1 MSRSLLAV
9 LMAMSL
15 GACTKQGFLT
25 APEADPEVAGKVG
38 SFSTETHFL
47 LEPTSEGEEL
57 LGRAVHVSK
66 SGGWTIA
73 DERAPGCQVRVKR
86 SQAEYEK
93 SYRIGLGDMTAM
105 SGGYSDLLKL
115 EARYGR
121 SVEAAMKIQ
130 NLETLTADTE
140 GPCGEVI
147 VKSVRVGTGERR
159 LVRKA
164 EASAKGRAGNGAL
177 AVGGGREAATD
188 VADEM
193 TWSSPQAYAF
203 TYEQSAQ
210 RKVFDFQAS
219 LNEKVA
225 DGEEIE
231 IRFTAS
237 QDAFLVIYFLEESGA
252 GTVLYPSSAMPVVQ
266 VKAGERVLVNG
277 AGGGVGT
284 FAVQIARALGCHV
297 TAVGSTAKRDLL
309 LGLGADVVLDY
320 TREDPLAAR
329 GAYDVIVDCVG
340 NIGVFASRR
349 LLRPG
354 GRHVAIASNP
364 KVMLRALVSKLLPG
378 KPYRS
383 MYVVPSG
390 SEVAAFAGWF
400 ERGQMR
406 VVLDRT
412 YPLAQIAEAQA
423 YVERGRSAGKVAI
436 TIGA

>member
-9 LMAMSL
+9 LLAMSL

-177 AVGGGREAATD
+177 AGGGGREAATD

-219 LNEKVA
+219 VNESVKN
-225 DGEEIE
+225 GEEIE

-252 GTVLYPSSAMPVVQ
+252 GTVLYPNSLVPVPAL
-266 VKAGERVLVNG
+266 KAGQQLSLPTVEEQEKDFKIKAQLRDPKAAARETLVVY
-277 AGGGVGT
+277 AFT
-284 FAVQIARALGCHV
+284 
-297 TAVGSTAKRDLL
+297 
-309 LGLGADVVLDY
+309 
-320 TREDPLAAR
+320 TREDFEQFKPAA
-329 GAYDVIVDCVG
+329 
-340 NIGVFASRR
+340 IGEGDNAVNYAAALTKALSGLPISRWAR
-349 LLRPG
+349 
-354 GRHVAIASNP
+354 AIISYEIHP
-364 KVMLRALVSKLLPG
+364 K
-378 KPYRS
+378 
-383 MYVVPSG
+383 
-390 SEVAAFAGWF
+390 
-400 ERGQMR
+400 
-406 VVLDRT
+406 
-412 YPLAQIAEAQA
+412 I
-423 YVERGRSAGKVAI
+423 
-436 TIGA
+436 